1 MGLFAQGLVVV
12 DLARETGESVPVA
25 GECFFQIGEALRL
38 DRLRVTALDG
48 LSKAGFWDRVAGR
61 RLIVELVQTQA
72 DAARDALAAG
82 GAAQWLSQ
90 HQDGRR
96 DLLATLAELGKE
108 KAWSFAK
115 FALAADA
122 VRHFMK
128 R

>member
-1 MGLFAQGLVVV
+1 M
-12 DLARETGESVPVA
+12 TVA
-25 GECFFQIGEALRL
+25 GECFFQIGEALRI
-38 DRLRVTALDG
+38 DRLRSSALEG
-48 LSKAGFWDRVAGR
+48 LAKAGFWDRVAGR
-61 RLIVELVQTQA
+61 RLIVELILTQA
-72 DAARDALAAG
+72 DAAKDALAIG
-82 GAAQWLSQ
+82 GATPWLAQ
-90 HQDGRR
+90 HQNGRR